1 MKKRSIAL
9 LLAIAMLFTLVLSA
23 CGDDGSSSSAST
35 PSSSAAEDTTDS
47 STAGGE
53 ESSEAGETSS
63 AATSGG
69 KLVAEGLTTE
79 VGTPREQ
86 TLVVECQSSTD
97 VAGQF
102 NTYMTGTPTGFGIH
116 QLMSTHMWEMNTAA
130 GHQFGEAVESAT
142 SNEDFTEWEIKV
154 RQGIKWS
161 DGEDFNAEDVAFTFN
176 MIKENENI
184 GASSYT
190 NMYIDK
196 VEATDDYTV
205 KFTMTEPFPRLDQ
218 CFGNTV
224 WGCDWRIVPEHIYS
238 TVGDVTQYKDEAPV
252 VAGPYTVDSYDPL
265 GTWILYKLRDDW
277 QQSTLGVVG
286 PIEYGFT
293 ADQVPAQYVWFRYLG
308 DSTTKQMAM
317 TSNEV
322 DILCEMTLEELQ
334 AMQGMNDKIGAWMNE
349 FPYANPDDPGAKG
362 IIFNCG
368 IGAPYDNPDFRWG
381 IALALDIDALSEN
394 IFSGAGRA
402 APIPLLNNTNVMQEL
417 YTIPMQEWLENFELD
432 LGDGTKFKPY
442 DTGYADRMA
451 QKLGLDLS
459 DEDKITTFG
468 AGWWKHDEE
477 AATKLLEKA
486 GLTKGSDGKWQYD
499 GKPFTFE
506 MSYIADTEAQVG
518 RGVQAAFN
526 QLQAF
531 GFDCTITSKSSSTW
545 DVDGSNGN
553 FQIAGYWPSGGN
565 YLKDIYRPFTGF
577 DNSLIKPVGENA
589 SGGYSGRWNNQRVT
603 DILHEMANLSPE
615 KDEEKCYELATEMLQ
630 EFVKDMPVINFLSGT
645 KFVPTNSSYWE
656 GYPNAEDPYNGP
668 WWWWS
673 CFKYMLPKITPV
685 AE

>member
-9 LLAIAMLFTLVLSA
+9 LLAVAMLFTLVFSA
-23 CGDDGSSSSAST
+23 CGGDNPSSSQGGESSSAGNST
-35 PSSSAAEDTTDS
+35 TSSEGGEPEGGNTGSAELAAAGITTD
-47 STAGGE
+47 
-53 ESSEAGETSS
+53 
-63 AATSGG
+63 
-69 KLVAEGLTTE
+69 
-79 VGTPREQ
+79 VGTPREE
-86 TLVVECQSSTD
+86 TLIVECQNSTD
-97 VAGQF
+97 TAGQF
-102 NTYMTGTPTGFGIH
+102 NTYMTGTATGFGIH

-142 SNEDFTEWEIKV
+142 SNDDFTEWNIKV
-154 RQGIKWS
+154 REGIKWS

-176 MIKENENI
+176 MIKENDNI
-184 GASSYT
+184 GAHAYT

-196 VEATDDYTV
+196 VEVVDDYNV
-205 KFTMTEPFPRLDQ
+205 KFTMVEPFPRLDQ

-238 TVGDVTQYKDEAPV
+238 TVGDVTQFKDEAPV
-252 VAGPYTVDSYDPL
+252 VAGPYTVDQYDPL
-265 GTWILYKLRDDW
+265 GNWILYKLRDDW
-277 QQSTLGVVG
+277 QDSTLGVVG

-293 ADQVPAQYVWFRYLG
+293 ADQVPAKYVWFRYIG

-317 TSNEV
+317 IGNEV

-334 AMQGMNDKIGAWMNE
+334 AMTSQNDKIGAWMNE

-362 IIFNCG
+362 ITFNCG
-368 IGAPYDNPDFRWG
+368 LGAPYDNPDFRWG
-381 IALALDIDALSEN
+381 ICLALDIDALSEN

-442 DTGYADRMA
+442 DTGYAQRMA
-451 QKLGLDLS
+451 EKLNFEGT
-459 DEDKITTFG
+459 DEEKITTFG

-486 GLTKGSDGKWQYD
+486 GLSKGSDGKWQYE

-506 MSYIADTEAQVG
+506 MSYLADAEFQVA

-545 DVDGSNGN
+545 SVDDTNGN
-553 FQIAGYWPSGGN
+553 YEIGGYWPSGGN

-577 DNSLIKPVGENA
+577 DNTLIQPVGQN
-589 SGGYSGRWNNQRVT
+589 SQGGYGGRWNNQRVT

-615 KDEEKCYELATEMLQ
+615 KDEDKCYELATEMLQ

-645 KFVPTNSSYWE
+645 KFVPTNSTYWQ

-685 AE
+685 AK

>member
-9 LLAIAMLFTLVLSA
+9 LLAVALLFTMVLSA
-23 CGDDGSSSSAST
+23 CGGNGDSSTGSTAST
-35 PSSSAAEDTTDS
+35 GGDS
-47 STAGGE
+47 STASTGDDASQPEGGNEGGE
-53 ESSEAGETSS
+53 VDTSNL
-63 AATSGG
+63 AAY
-69 KLVAEGLTTE
+69 GLTTD

-86 TLVVECQSSTD
+86 TLIVECQSSTD
-97 VAGQF
+97 VSGQF

-130 GHQFGEAVESAT
+130 GHQFGEAVETAT
-142 SNEDFTEWEIKV
+142 PNDDFTEWEIKV

-184 GASSYT
+184 GATSYT
-190 NMYIDK
+190 NMYIDT
-196 VEATDDYTV
+196 VEVVDDYTV

-238 TVGDVTQYKDEAPV
+238 TVGDVTQYKDENPV
-252 VAGPYTVDSYDPL
+252 VAGPYVVDQYDPL
-265 GTWILYKLRDDW
+265 GNWILYRLRDDW

-293 ADQVPAQYVWFRYLG
+293 ADQVPAKYVWFRYIG

-317 TSNEV
+317 IGNEV

-334 AMQGMNDKIGAWMNE
+334 AMTEQNDKIGAWMDD

-368 IGAPYDNPDFRWG
+368 LGAPYDNPDFRWG
-381 IALALDIDALSEN
+381 ICLALDIDALSEN

-417 YTIPMQEWLENFELD
+417 YTVPMQEWLENFELD

-451 QKLGLDLS
+451 EKLGF
-459 DEDKITTFG
+459 EGTEEEKITTFG

-477 AATKLLEKA
+477 AATKLLNKA
-486 GLTKGSDGKWQYD
+486 GLEKVDGVWQYE

-531 GFDCTITSKSSSTW
+531 GFQCTITSKSSSTW

-577 DNSLIKPVGENA
+577 DNTLIKPVGENA

-615 KDEEKCYELATEMLQ
+615 KDEDKCYELATEMLQ

-645 KFVPTNSSYWE
+645 KFVPTNSTYWQ

-685 AE
+685 AK